1 MKAIRT
7 TLAIAALAL
16 MASMG
21 AYAQTTQPAA
31 KGEMSGAQRADTGD
45 VKKQK
50 AEPSTVDPKAKK
62 SEAAAARKTGA
73 TMEGECGPEQKADAG
88 ACKKPAAAPSTT
100 SREAVKKDAAAAT
113 KAGLATP
120 KGEAPTK

>member
-7 TLAIAALAL
+7 TLAIAVLGL

-21 AYAQTTQPAA
+21 AYAQSA
-31 KGEMSGAQRADTGD
+31 KTGEMSGTQPAEEGV

-50 AEPSTVDPKAKK
+50 APPSTVDPKAKK
-62 SEAAAARKTGA
+62 SEAAAAKKTGA

-100 SREAVKKDAAAAT
+100 SREAVKKEAAAAT
-113 KAGLATP
+113 KANQATP

>member
-7 TLAIAALAL
+7 TLAIAVLGL

-21 AYAQTTQPAA
+21 AYAQTA
-31 KGEMSGAQRADTGD
+31 KTGEMSGAQPADAGA
-45 VKKQK
+45 VKKEK
-50 AEPSTVDPKAKK
+50 APPSTVDPQAKK
-62 SEAAAARKTGA
+62 SEAAAAKKSGA

-100 SREAVKKDAAAAT
+100 TRAEKKAEGAAAAKEGVKT
-113 KAGLATP
+113 T
-120 KGEAPTK
+120 KGEKP